1 MSEYISSL
9 PAQLTPFFGREQEIA
24 IVCTWLRRPEVRLL
38 TLTGPGGVGKTRL
51 SLQVVTRLLHDFADG
66 VRFVSLM
73 EISDPGLVIPTVA
86 RAVGLREIGG
96 QPLFDLLKAFL
107 REKHLLLLLDNFEQ
121 VVAAASRLADLLA
134 LCPGLKIL
142 VTSRAVLHISGE
154 YEVAVLP
161 LPLPDLTQLPAKEE
175 LLHYPAIA
183 LFLQGAKR
191 AVPDFQMTAANAR
204 TIAEICTHL
213 DGLPLALELA
223 PPWLKL
229 LSPPQLLARLE
240 HCLQILTK
248 GPQDVPMRQQTLR
261 NTLEWSY
268 CLLDTKEK
276 QLFRYLA
283 VFVNGCTLGAIEA
296 LRAAL
301 SESDQT
307 DQVLEGVVSLLDK
320 SMLQRT
326 AREGEE
332 PRFVM
337 LKTIR
342 EYGWVCLT
350 TNQELES
357 TRRAHAMYY
366 LTLVE
371 EAEQQ
376 LRGPHQAVWLDR
388 LEREHDNVRAALRW
402 AIEQGEM
409 GESMEVA
416 LRLGKALERFWIT
429 RGHILEGVNFLK
441 QALAADRI
449 VAAATRGN
457 ALVAAAVL
465 AYHQNDYP
473 SAAILYEESLF
484 VFREQ
489 GDQQGIARSLNGQGL
504 LAWMR
509 GDYAAARTLHEKS
522 LTISRKEAHQPLMAE
537 ALYHLAFTAFLQGDH
552 ATAQTLI
559 EEALQLYKR
568 IGDQRSIAY
577 ALGLQGLV
585 SLHLG
590 NAQAA
595 RFFQEE
601 TLAIFRRIGDQRGI
615 AYALTAFGHIVFV
628 QGDLAFA
635 RTLYKES
642 LTITLQ
648 LGDSWMTAVSL
659 EGSGRVVMAQGQ
671 PAWATR
677 LWSAGQVL
685 REAIGAARSPL
696 EQALHEQG
704 LATARAGLKEEVF
717 AALWDEGR
725 SLTPGQ
731 ILASLEAATCSEP
744 PSALSSAPATGTHAT
759 RASTSPDG
767 LTAREMDVL
776 RLLTQGLTSAQI
788 ARLLVIGVVTVNF
801 HVRSIY
807 GKLAVKS
814 RAAATRYAMEHHLV

>member
-1 MSEYISSL
+1 MSEYISSIS
-9 PAQLTPFFGREQEIA
+9 ARLTPFFGREQEIA
-24 IVCTWLRRPEVRLL
+24 IVTACLRKPEVRLL

-51 SLQVVTRLLHDFADG
+51 SLQIAARLLHDIADR

-73 EISDPGLVIPTVA
+73 EISDPDLVIPTIA
-86 RAVGLREIGG
+86 RAVGLREIGD

-107 REKHLLLLLDNFEQ
+107 REKQLLLLLDNFEQ
-121 VVAAASRLADLLA
+121 VVAVASRLADLLA
-134 LCPGLKIL
+134 VCPDLKIL

-154 YEVAVLP
+154 YEIAVPP
-161 LPLPDLTQLPAKEE
+161 LPLPDLTQLPEKEA
-175 LLHYPAIA
+175 LLQYPAIA
-183 LFLQGAKR
+183 LFLQCAR
-191 AVPDFQMTAANAR
+191 TAVPDFQMTDANAR

-213 DGLPLALELA
+213 DGLPLAIELA

-229 LSPPQLLARLE
+229 LSPSQLLARLE
-240 HCLQILTK
+240 HRLQMLTK

-283 VFVNGCTLGAIEA
+283 VFVNGCTLQAIEA
-296 LRAAL
+296 LWAAL

-332 PRFVM
+332 PRFFM

-342 EYGWVCLT
+342 EYGWKYLT
-350 TNQELES
+350 TNLELES
-357 TRRAHAMYY
+357 VQRAHAMHY
-366 LTLVE
+366 LALVE
-371 EAEQQ
+371 EAELQ
-376 LRGPHQAVWLDR
+376 LRGPHQAVWLER

-402 AIEQGEM
+402 AIEQGER

-429 RGHILEGVNFLK
+429 RGHILEGVNLLK
-441 QALAADRI
+441 RALAADRR
-449 VAAATRGN
+449 VAAATWGN
-457 ALVAAAVL
+457 ALVTAAVL

-473 SAAILYEESLF
+473 SAAVLYEESLLI
-484 VFREQ
+484 FREQ
-489 GDQQGIARSLNGQGL
+489 RDQQGIARSLNGQGL

-509 GDYAAARTLHEKS
+509 GDYTAARTLHEKS

-537 ALYHLAFTAFLQGDH
+537 TLYHLAFTTFLQGDH
-552 ATAQTLI
+552 ATANSLI
-559 EEALQLYKR
+559 EEALQLFKK

-577 ALGLQGLV
+577 AQGLKGLT
-585 SLHLG
+585 SLQLG
-590 NAQAA
+590 DAQAA

-601 TLAIFRRIGDQRGI
+601 ALAIFKKIGDQRGI
-615 AYALTAFGHIVFV
+615 AYALAAFGHVVFV
-628 QGDLAFA
+628 QGDLVFA
-635 RTLYKES
+635 RTLYRES
-642 LTITLQ
+642 LAITLQ

-659 EGSGRVVMAQGQ
+659 EGLGRVVMAQGQ
-671 PAWATR
+671 PAWATQ
-677 LWSAGQVL
+677 LWSTGQVL
-685 REAIGAARSPL
+685 RETIGAARSPL
-696 EQALHEQG
+696 EQTLHEQG
-704 LATARAGLKEEVF
+704 LALVCAELKEQAF
-717 AALWDEGR
+717 AALWDKGR
-725 SLTPGQ
+725 RRTPEQ
-731 ILASLEAATCSEP
+731 ILASLEATTCSRSP
-744 PSALSSAPATGTHAT
+744 SAPSALSAADTQAT
-759 RASTSPDG
+759 RAAISPDG

-776 RLLTQGLTSAQI
+776 RLLAQGLTSAQI
-788 ARLLVIGVVTVNF
+788 AGQLVISVVTVNF

-814 RAAATRYAMEHHLV
+814 RAAATRYAIEHHLV